1 MATSDTKICNV
12 ALGMAGISR
21 ISSIDGQTT
30 VEKDC
35 RAIYDDARNDV
46 LAVHD
51 WPFARHFQQ
60 LSQLSGSPL
69 SGYSYAYQ
77 LPADCVRP
85 IRLNGPKQTFEVIG
99 DELHCDVSTD
109 VVLRYTRMITDAA
122 KFTAAFATLMQ
133 YRLAPTLAMMIKKD
147 KKLSMDLMDVYL
159 GMQGRLE
166 IADSKGEFK
175 EVDRSNPYLDA
186 RNVN

>member
-21 ISSIDGQTT
+21 IQSIDGQTT

-51 WPFARHFQQ
+51 WPFARHFQE
-60 LSQLSGSPL
+60 LSQLSSTPL

-77 LPADCVRP
+77 LPADNLRA
-85 IRLNGPKQTFEVIG
+85 IRLNDPKEHFEIIG
-99 DELHCDVSTD
+99 DELHCNVASG
-109 VVLRYTRMITDAA
+109 VVLRYTRLVTDAA
-122 KFTAAFATLMQ
+122 KFTAAFTTLMQ
-133 YRLAPTLAMMIKKD
+133 HRLAPTLAMMIKKD

-166 IADSKGEFK
+166 VADSKGEFR
-175 EVDRSNPYLDA
+175 EEDRSNPYLQA
-186 RNVN
+186 RNAD